1 MFARLTEPV
10 MKTLAQRKGTP
21 VAPFWGRLASAP
33 GETVAKINRTTVR
46 DTIELI
52 GIVAVVLS
60 LLLVAYEV
68 RQSNRIAQAT
78 TTYEIGRD
86 VNQFN
91 ELGYSDPEFSELLVK
106 LRQPDFKPSN
116 VEAMQVRLL
125 ANRFLNL
132 WTIQEKA
139 YRNGLLSDAQ
149 FEMTQTDVVTVM
161 EAFPALLEPWSNVL
175 RDQPRLKEHAVLEP
189 IVTALENDR

>member
-1 MFARLTEPV
+1 MRIAERSGWISN
-10 MKTLAQRKGTP
+10 KTLT
-21 VAPFWGRLASAP
+21 
-33 GETVAKINRTTVR
+33 TINRKTIR
-46 DTIELI
+46 DTVELV
-52 GIVAVVLS
+52 GIIAVVLS

-91 ELGYSDPEFSELLVK
+91 ELGYADPEFAALLVK
-106 LRQPDFKPSN
+106 LRDPEFKPSN

-125 ANRFLNL
+125 ANRFVNL
-132 WTIQEKA
+132 WPIQEKA

-149 FEMTQTDVVTVM
+149 FAMTKGDVVTVIG
-161 EAFPALLEPWSNVL
+161 AFPALIEYWGYVL
-175 RDQPRLKEHAVLEP
+175 RDEPRLAEYIVLEP
-189 IVTALENDR
+189 IVTAVSTED

>member
-1 MFARLTEPV
+1 MT
-10 MKTLAQRKGTP
+10 T
-21 VAPFWGRLASAP
+21 
-33 GETVAKINRTTVR
+33 INSKSVR
-46 DTIELI
+46 DTVELV
-52 GIVAVVLS
+52 GIIAVVLS

-91 ELGYSDPEFSELLVK
+91 ELGYSNPEFAALLVK
-106 LRQPDFKPSN
+106 LRDPEFKPSN

-125 ANRFLNL
+125 ANRFVNI

-139 YRNGLLSDAQ
+139 YRNGLLSDMQ
-149 FEMTQTDVVTVM
+149 FAMTKADVVTVM
-161 EAFPALLEPWSNVL
+161 GAFPALIEYWEYVL
-175 RDQPRLKEHAVLEP
+175 RDQPRLKEFVVLNP
-189 IVTALENDR
+189 IVTAVSAKD